1 MKSDIFALGCIL
13 YELVFAE
20 KAFLHD
26 YHIFEYTFSKSKPKL
41 PSLPPQFD
49 DRLKAYITQLLLA
62 TLEIDW
68 CRRPSAREL
77 LKVLN
82 DIRDGSVVVYG
93 VKEVSMIVMP
103 FEQEPIWEKVE
114 WKQYW

>member
-41 PSLPPQFD
+41 PSFPPELD
-49 DRLKAYITQLLLA
+49 DRLEAYITQFLLS

-68 CRRPSAREL
+68 WRRPPARAL
-77 LKVLN
+77 LQALN
-82 DIRDGSVVVYG
+82 DIRYGSVAVYG
-93 VKEVSMIVMP
+93 VTGTSKMAMP
-103 FEQEPIWEKVE
+103 EEEPIWENVD
-114 WKQYW
+114 WKQCW